1 MANRNILNKVKTAS
15 GYDTLYPMTPYQ
27 IHYASAVSGTSSAYQ
42 VTIPFP
48 AANITV
54 PIIVYFKPNTQNAAN
69 CTISVNNLAAKTL
82 YVNNSAITSGTL
94 TSNDTCLVEY
104 DVNKNYATI
113 LSISSGA
120 NATSD
125 IQYSTVDLNDGS
137 SALRSGSLYIV
148 YEE

>member
-27 IHYASAVSGTSSAYQ
+27 IHYASNVSGTSSAYS

-48 AANITV
+48 AENITV
-54 PIIVYFKPNTQNAAN
+54 PIIVYFKPNVQNVAN
-69 CTISVNNLAAKTL
+69 CTISVNGLGAKTL

-104 DVNKNYATI
+104 DVNKNYATV

-120 NATSD
+120 NATSK
-125 IQYSTVDLNDGS
+125 IEYSTTDLNPGTS
-137 SALRSGSLYIV
+137 PLSEGVLYLV